1 MNVALFFA
9 QKMRQHE
16 QYKNTVSSRIINI
29 AMTAV
34 AIGIASILIAM
45 ACSKGL
51 QNEIRNKT
59 SAFNGHILITLFENN
74 ESQVSILPFE
84 NSQEIKN
91 KIEAHNDFDRM
102 HAIALKAGMLKAN
115 DDFEG
120 ILLKGVDSGF
130 KWTSI
135 EGFLTQGDFPAYG
148 SNSSNEILMSE
159 VIANRL
165 NLKVGDTVDA
175 FFQNNLN
182 EGLPKRRKFKIV
194 GLFFS
199 GFPDIDENLV
209 YADLRQVQRLN
220 QWNENQIGGYE
231 VFVKSFSQVSQT
243 SNQLYAGLPS
253 ELNSISISDRFSSI
267 FQWITLFD
275 FNVLI
280 ILIVMLLVGV
290 INMATA
296 LLVLILERSR
306 MVGLLKAIGAPDSMI
321 QKIFMYNGIV
331 IMSKGMFYGN
341 LIGFTFYYSQLQWGW
356 ISLDPATYFVSV
368 APVSIA
374 WFEALFLNLIFL
386 GLATLL
392 LWIPSKIVLKISP
405 SQVLRFR

>member
-1 MNVALFFA
+1 
-9 QKMRQHE
+9 
-16 QYKNTVSSRIINI
+16 
-29 AMTAV
+29 MTAV

-341 LIGFTFYYSQLQWGW
+341 LIGFAFYYSQLQWGW

>member
-1 MNVALFFA
+1 
-9 QKMRQHE
+9 
-16 QYKNTVSSRIINI
+16 
-29 AMTAV
+29 MTAV

-91 KIEAHNDFDRM
+91 KIEAHNNFDRM

-135 EGFLTQGDFPAYG
+135 EGFLTQGDFPAFG

>member
-1 MNVALFFA
+1 
-9 QKMRQHE
+9 MRQHE

-405 SQVLRFR
+405 SQVLRYR

>member
-1 MNVALFFA
+1 LNVALFFA

-148 SNSSNEILMSE
+148 SKSSNEILMSE

>member
-1 MNVALFFA
+1 
-9 QKMRQHE
+9 
-16 QYKNTVSSRIINI
+16 
-29 AMTAV
+29 MTAV

-91 KIEAHNDFDRM
+91 KIEAHNNFDRM

-405 SQVLRFR
+405 SQVLR

>member
-1 MNVALFFA
+1 
-9 QKMRQHE
+9 MRQHE

>member
-1 MNVALFFA
+1 
-9 QKMRQHE
+9 MRQHE

-91 KIEAHNDFDRM
+91 KIEAHNNFDRM

-405 SQVLRFR
+405 SQVLRYR

>member
-91 KIEAHNDFDRM
+91 KIEAHNNFDRM

>member
-1 MNVALFFA
+1 
-9 QKMRQHE
+9 MRQHE

-374 WFEALFLNLIFL
+374 WFEAIFLNLIFL

>member
-1 MNVALFFA
+1 
-9 QKMRQHE
+9 MRQHE

-91 KIEAHNDFDRM
+91 KIEAHNNFDRM

>member
-1 MNVALFFA
+1 
-9 QKMRQHE
+9 MRQHE

-91 KIEAHNDFDRM
+91 KIEAHNNFDRM

-130 KWTSI
+130 RWTSI

>member
-1 MNVALFFA
+1 
-9 QKMRQHE
+9 MRQHE

-321 QKIFMYNGIV
+321 QKIFMFNGIV

>member
-91 KIEAHNDFDRM
+91 KIEAHNNFDRM

-405 SQVLRFR
+405 SQVLRYR

>member
-1 MNVALFFA
+1 
-9 QKMRQHE
+9 MRQHE

-91 KIEAHNDFDRM
+91 KIEAHNNFDRM

-405 SQVLRFR
+405 TQVLRFR

>member
-1 MNVALFFA
+1 
-9 QKMRQHE
+9 
-16 QYKNTVSSRIINI
+16 
-29 AMTAV
+29 MTAV